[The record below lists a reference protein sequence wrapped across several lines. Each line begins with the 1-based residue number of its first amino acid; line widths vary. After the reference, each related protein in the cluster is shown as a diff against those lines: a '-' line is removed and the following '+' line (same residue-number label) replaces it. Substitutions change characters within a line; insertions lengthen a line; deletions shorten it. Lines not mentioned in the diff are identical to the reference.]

1 MKKKMF
7 AVLMAAAM
15 AGTMAMT
22 VSAAGEK
29 IALITMD
36 SIDQHWISLNEGAQ
50 KAAEELDAEVTFMS
64 PNTKDDAQQ
73 IEPILS
79 ELHRTLQSLM
89 NTYAAIQS
97 PIVTERRD
105 NNGDN

>member
-36 SIDQHWISLNEGAQ
+36 SIDQHWINLE
-50 KAAEELDAEVTFMS
+50 
-64 PNTKDDAQQ
+64 
-73 IEPILS
+73 
-79 ELHRTLQSLM
+79 
-89 NTYAAIQS
+89 
-97 PIVTERRD
+97 
-105 NNGDN
+105 

>member
-1 MKKKMF
+1 MKQKMF

-15 AGTMAMT
+15 TGTMAMT

-64 PNTKDDAQQ
+64 PNTKDDTRYQR
-73 IEPILS
+73 PSGNL
-79 ELHRTLQSLM
+79 
-89 NTYAAIQS
+89 
-97 PIVTERRD
+97 RRE
-105 NNGDN
+105 

>member
-36 SIDQHWISLNEGAQ
+36 SIDQHWISLN
-50 KAAEELDAEVTFMS
+50 
-64 PNTKDDAQQ
+64 
-73 IEPILS
+73 
-79 ELHRTLQSLM
+79 
-89 NTYAAIQS
+89 
-97 PIVTERRD
+97 
-105 NNGDN
+105 

>member
-29 IALITMD
+29 IALITMVP
-36 SIDQHWISLNEGAQ
+36 SISTGSA
-50 KAAEELDAEVTFMS
+50 
-64 PNTKDDAQQ
+64 
-73 IEPILS
+73 
-79 ELHRTLQSLM
+79 
-89 NTYAAIQS
+89 
-97 PIVTERRD
+97 
-105 NNGDN
+105 